1 MTSHEPAPDTAGHK
15 VTPFL
20 WFDGKAEE
28 AMALYTS
35 LVPNSHVVRID
46 RAGEQVM
53 SGTFVL
59 DERTYHAFNGGPM
72 FKFTEA
78 FSLMVQCDSQE
89 EIDRL
94 WMRLTA
100 DGGQESR
107 CGWLKDRFGVS
118 WQIVPRQL
126 RSLLQHPDRE
136 KAKRVQQAMLG
147 MHKLDIRQ
155 LEDA

>member
-1 MTSHEPAPDTAGHK
+1 MTLHEPTPDNAAHK

-20 WFDGKAEE
+20 WFDGNAEE
-28 AMALYTS
+28 AITLYTS

-46 RAGEQVM
+46 RAGEHVM

-59 DERTYHAFNGGPM
+59 DGRTYHAFNGGPM

-78 FSLMVQCDSQE
+78 FSLMVQCDTQE

-94 WMRLTA
+94 WARLTA

-107 CGWLKDRFGVS
+107 CGWLKDKFGLS
-118 WQIVPRQL
+118 WQVVPRSL
-126 RSLLQHPDRE
+126 RSLLQHPDPA
-136 KAKRVQQAMLG
+136 KAKRVQQAMLSMG
-147 MHKLDIRQ
+147 KLDIRR
-155 LEDA
+155 LEEA